1 MGPLLFPTVSM
12 GMSQVMDSA
21 EDGCGLGRGW
31 RVGLEVVD
39 CPLGTNSV
47 TEFILCFTKLSR
59 QLSKQGPIVRAKRA
73 N

>member
-1 MGPLLFPTVSM
+1 MWAG
-12 GMSQVMDSA
+12 
-21 EDGCGLGRGW
+21 EGLASW
-31 RVGLEVVD
+31 VGVVD

>member
-1 MGPLLFPTVSM
+1 MGW
-12 GMSQVMDSA
+12 
-21 EDGCGLGRGW
+21 GRDW

-47 TEFILCFTKLSR
+47 TEFILCFTKLGR